1 MDSEERLCILGDG
14 KYAFERVRNTT
25 KQLRI
30 FLEKN
35 YYTKINQDDMNSNP
49 NLIQNPGYIFLFYNF
64 EI

>member
-1 MDSEERLCILGDG
+1 MSKIFSLDSSDG
-14 KYAFERVRNTT
+14 KYVFERGRNTP

-49 NLIQNPGYIFLFYNF
+49 NLIQNPGYTN
-64 EI
+64 